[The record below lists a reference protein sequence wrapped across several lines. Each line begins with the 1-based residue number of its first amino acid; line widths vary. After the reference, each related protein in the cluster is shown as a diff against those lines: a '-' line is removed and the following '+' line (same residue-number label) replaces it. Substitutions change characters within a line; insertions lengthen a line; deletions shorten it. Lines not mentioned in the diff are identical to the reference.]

1 VTPAGISR
9 PLLGKL
15 NADIIK
21 MLQEPAIRERFLG
34 QGAEASYGT
43 PAQFHELQRE
53 EYERLGK
60 LIKNLGIKVQ

>member
-1 VTPAGISR
+1 VTPAGISKQ
-9 PLLGKL
+9 LVGKL

-21 MLQEPAIRERFLG
+21 VLQEGGIRDRFQQ

-43 PAQFHELQRE
+43 PAQFHQLQRE

-60 LIKNLGIKVQ
+60 LIKDLSIKVQ